1 MAYQA
6 LYRQWRPKDFSH
18 MVGQEAI
25 VETLRHQVETGR
37 IPHAYLF
44 CGSRG
49 TGKTSTAKILARAIN
64 CEHPKN
70 GDPCG
75 ECDTCRQMEN
85 EDNLDIIE
93 MDAASNRGID
103 DARTLRESVR
113 AVKMMWSRLSN

>member
-1 MAYQA
+1 MPYRA

-18 MVGQEAI
+18 VVGQHAVI
-25 VETLRHQVETGR
+25 ETLRNQVINDR
-37 IPHAYLF
+37 IAHAYLF

-75 ECDTCRQMEN
+75 ECPNCIRMKTM
-85 EDNLDIIE
+85 
-93 MDAASNRGID
+93 
-103 DARTLRESVR
+103 R
-113 AVKMMWSRLSN
+113 ALM